1 MGEWGKVQQ
10 KLGRR
15 IAYREHYED
24 KISDNFLQPL
34 YKEMTKSTKV
44 PCSTGTQKLLFL
56 LGEKD
61 EEDTAFSITTFVII

>member
-24 KISDNFLQPL
+24 KIPDNFLQPL

-44 PCSTGTQKLLFL
+44 ILAQEHKSYF
-56 LGEKD
+56 
-61 EEDTAFSITTFVII
+61 FS